1 MWFKSKTSVMPHL
14 KNVSDIP
21 DSFKFLTIWNS
32 FLMQSTQQQAISKQ
46 RNVAKLGPEEIVILV
61 TTQISP

>member
-1 MWFKSKTSVMPHL
+1 MPHL